1 MVRNVELAGREQ
13 KDQEIST
20 TLFHTMRKAR

>member
-1 MVRNVELAGREQ
+1 MVRRMELAGREQ

-20 TLFHTMRKAR
+20 MLFRTMRKAR